1 MKKLIFTILLAAV
14 LWTVMFSPWTAPFVN
29 FWWMMTG
36 SALTLSVFATLFNPG
51 WWREVK
57 WSLPNVLLGLGI
69 AVALWGVFWLG
80 DKVSSWMFDFARPQ
94 VDSIYGMKE
103 GESPWLLAAL
113 LLLLIGP
120 AEEIFWRGYVQRTLS
135 KRWNPNAGFVVATLI
150 YALVHAGSC
159 NFMLVMA
166 ALVVGAAW
174 GRFTVSFRTA
184 LPLLSCLMQCG
195 MWRYLYFPDMI
206 IVYKNKV
213 AVMGRIKTR
222 QIDALNYKKASI

>member
-57 WSLPNVLLGLGI
+57 WSLPNVLLGIGI
-69 AVALWGVFWLG
+69 AVALWGVFLVGRQGVILDVRFCPSAGGLHLW
-80 DKVSSWMFDFARPQ
+80 
-94 VDSIYGMKE
+94 MKE

-174 GRFTVSFRTA
+174 GAFTVSFRTA

-195 MWRYLYFPDMI
+195 CGGIYIFPI
-206 IVYKNKV
+206 
-213 AVMGRIKTR
+213 
-222 QIDALNYKKASI
+222 

>member
-1 MKKLIFTILLAAV
+1 V
-14 LWTVMFSPWTAPFVN
+14 D
-29 FWWMMTG
+29 G
-36 SALTLSVFATLFNPG
+36 HVFALDGSFREFLVDDDRFCAHAVRVCHLVQSG

-57 WSLPNVLLGLGI
+57 WSLPNVLLGIGI

-174 GRFTVSFRTA
+174 GALYRFFPNRFA
-184 LPLLSCLMQCG
+184 AIILSHAV
-195 MWRYLYFPDMI
+195 WD
-206 IVYKNKV
+206 V
-213 AVMGRIKTR
+213 AVFIFFP
-222 QIDALNYKKASI
+222 I